1 MTTSLD
7 LSPYLQSIGLHVMR
21 VEGLEIRA
29 HCPAHAQRLGR
40 EDRSASFYFN
50 QMRLVGH
57 CFSCDW
63 KTPTLDV
70 LVEFLT
76 GAAPEGDVVLEA
88 RKRSLAAE
96 VDRISVRKE
105 QELANSTRYME
116 WTLSEQFRPVPE
128 KLLELRRIL
137 RAAADFFQVRFDRE
151 QRCWVLPIRSPRG
164 SLWGWQQKQQ
174 GRVYNWPK
182 EVKKSD
188 TLFGFH
194 LAESDRVALVESPL
208 DVVRLHQA
216 GVPAVASFGAAVSNR
231 QVELLARNFGVVVL
245 ALDND
250 SAGLE
255 ATGRLER
262 QLKKRTGVVRWDYSN
277 LGKGKD
283 PGDYGSDEELT
294 TAWKRSLRLGL

>member
-1 MTTSLD
+1 
-7 LSPYLQSIGLHVMR
+7 
-21 VEGLEIRA
+21 LEVRA
-29 HCPAHAQRLGR
+29 YCPAHPERLGK

-50 QMRLVGH
+50 QMKLVGH
-57 CFSCDW
+57 CFSCDF

-70 LVEFLT
+70 LVEYLT
-76 GAAPEGDVVLEA
+76 GAPAEGDVVLEA

-105 QELANSTRYME
+105 RELADSVRYME

-128 KLLELRRIL
+128 RLLEIRRIL

-151 QRCWVLPIRSPRG
+151 HRCWVLPIRSPRG
-164 SLWGWQQKQQ
+164 ALWGWQQKQN
-174 GRVYNWPK
+174 GGVYNWPK

-194 LAESDRVALVESPL
+194 LCESDRVALVESPL

-216 GVPAVASFGAAVSNR
+216 GVPAVASFGAGVSNR
-231 QVELLARNFGVVVL
+231 QVELLARNFGCVVL

-255 ATGRLER
+255 AMPRLER
-262 QLKKRTGVVRWDYSN
+262 QLKKRTGVVRWDYSG
-277 LGKGKD
+277 LAKGKD
-283 PGDYGSDEELT
+283 PGDYSSDEELT
-294 TAWKRSLRLGL
+294 TAWKRTLRLGL